1 MTTSMSRAKS
11 LMTTAA
17 AGALSFVAVAP
28 IIWVLTT
35 SLRTKSEI
43 LGSPLGLPRVPQW
56 QNYVEAWTVGSFGRY
71 FVNSLL
77 VAVPTVF
84 AVLFL
89 SLLASYAFALFTFP
103 LKRSLFILLLF
114 GMTVPVG
121 VLIIPLYYQM
131 VSLGLLD
138 SLWAIIL
145 PQVALGI
152 PITTLLLRTFIE
164 RLPREIV
171 DAARMDGCGSF
182 RLLMKIVLPLSRS
195 AMLTLTVLQFMWV
208 WNQFLLPVV
217 LITDRDTRTLPTALS
232 AFLGRYSTDTQLLM
246 AGAAISV
253 FPVIVLYLIFQ
264 KRFIKGI
271 SSGALGSG

>member
-1 MTTSMSRAKS
+1 MTVSMSRTKS
-11 LMTTAA
+11 MMATAT

-28 IIWVLTT
+28 IVWVLTT

-43 LGSPLGLPRVPQW
+43 LASPLGLPSVPQW
-56 QNYVEAWTVGSFGRY
+56 QNYVEAWTVGNFGRY

-77 VAVPTVF
+77 VAVPTVL

-89 SLLASYAFALFTFP
+89 SLLASYAFALFSFR

-131 VSLGLLD
+131 VSLGLLN

-171 DAARMDGCGSF
+171 DAARIDGCGSF
-182 RLLMKIVLPLSRS
+182 RLLMKIVFPLSRS

-232 AFLGRYSTDTQLLM
+232 SFLGRYSSDTQLLM

-253 FPVIVLYLIFQ
+253 FPVILLYLIFQ
-264 KRFIKGI
+264 RRFIKGI
-271 SSGALGSG
+271 SSGALGNS

>member
-1 MTTSMSRAKS
+1 MTTSMSRTRS
-11 LMTTAA
+11 LMATAA

-28 IIWVLTT
+28 IVWVLTT

-43 LGSPLGLPRVPQW
+43 LGSPLGLPSVPQW

-217 LITDRDTRTLPTALS
+217 LITDRDSRTLPTALS

-246 AGAAISV
+246 AGAAISI